1 MTTYGTASVSIA
13 TFVLFLCV
21 GAALLALWIVVRF
34 PSLGPSDVTWA
45 ILHLAVSMVLGQ
57 LMVGSIGLVGRSG
70 VPAAR
75 FVAAF
80 AIVLPGLIYMFLA
93 AAWLIRAA
101 AGRLHGPR
109 Y

>member
-1 MTTYGTASVSIA
+1 MTAYGSASVSIA
-13 TFVLFLCV
+13 TFVLVLCV

-34 PSLGPSDVTWA
+34 PSFGPSEITWA
-45 ILHLAVSMVLGQ
+45 LLHVALSMVLAQ

-80 AIVLPGLIYMFLA
+80 GIVLPGLIYMFLA

-101 AGRLHGPR
+101 AGRLQGR